1 MHDDDDI
8 PWDAAGQLE
17 VLTFDLH
24 GESFALEAGI
34 VQEIL
39 DLLPETPVPGSP
51 RMVAGVVNFRGKVIP
66 LADLRIAFGMPPA
79 APTIDS
85 RIVVIAFDLDGEASL
100 VGLKADKVHEVA
112 ALSKAASEAPPQDRH
127 AVAAGLHPAAGQ
139 TRGGSV
145 RPAQPRANFRRGP
158 GPRRPGCC
166 ARAPSIR
173 ESLEEPGL
181 CASPSS

>member
-66 LADLRIAFGMPPA
+66 LADLRIAFGMPTA

-85 RIVVIAFDLDGEASL
+85 RIVVITFDLDGEATL

-112 ALSKAASEAPPQDRH
+112 ALTKAASEAPPRIGMRWRQDYIRLLVKRGEDLFVLPNL
-127 AVAAGLHPAAGQ
+127 ARIFAAARDPTDPGAAPASLHP
-139 TRGGSV
+139 
-145 RPAQPRANFRRGP
+145 
-158 GPRRPGCC
+158 
-166 ARAPSIR
+166 
-173 ESLEEPGL
+173 
-181 CASPSS
+181 